1 MESAFERLDSW
12 YTDDLHAFVSTNGVR
27 QSPPMGAGLRTS
39 GVSDIRAGLDKWHE
53 PVLRAGA
60 DFLDWAEKALGL
72 NAHVLSTEY
81 NFEAVVKTAKR
92 PSDLITLIHP
102 LGGLKVVDLRVDQIF
117 QKSAVT
123 YASWTFLYAL
133 SRAAVRF
140 GLVSTPLGRGGF
152 SASPAMLTS
161 LFKEYDRTFPKK
173 TVKATGE
180 KLFQSQRVAN
190 LFIKCLYGY
199 NPKSKL
205 YEAQPQGPIGSAFPG
220 LDKNFIQSF
229 KKVWVDGKMMKVCT
243 SRWKQGKT
251 EVAYELWEV
260 TTPPLFKQM
269 REEKESRR
277 ATQQILNPVLINEK
291 NFRGVVSD
299 MIDVVFAGVTTW
311 DQVDIPYKV
320 DVDGKENSVQRE
332 RLNTA
337 LCLLQL
343 GIGSRSRGIIAVNQI
358 EQFDSPVI
366 GDLALM
372 HSLDH
377 HAALRVKNMTKDKPF
392 EWKAYKTYKRMS
404 EFDSDFTM
412 EDAAAVVKN
421 ASCVEVIDKPFQY
434 YLFDPVLHGKS
445 KGLKIDPDVC
455 YSSVNH
461 HPREVYMQLFK
472 TCRDYIHS
480 KHPGTVSWDTYSTG
494 GRKIWVVDASDRL
507 SEKMHMLYKSV
518 YPGMKAVCEKY
529 LKRPEM
535 CMESFGTHELRRLY
549 VCYSFEFFGRGKTKE
564 IAYAQYV
571 LRHSSLTSTVFY
583 TTLQF
588 DMFMGSNS
596 KSDMNE
602 REKLMATLSDVEST
616 VENLKRKMVTVESNA
631 FEHAKKFKGDHVVF
645 VVDGAEVMVSKLP
658 HSRRGVSREF
668 LVARGVFI
676 GEEIRLLGVKVTQS
690 NLRLLGVNSL
700 IVSEVYAALNVK
712 SVK

>member
-1 MESAFERLDSW
+1 MESVFDRLDSW

-27 QSPPMGAGLRTS
+27 QSPPMGAGLHSS
-39 GVSDIRAGLDKWHE
+39 GVDDIRAGLDKWHE
-53 PVLRAGA
+53 PVLGAGA
-60 DFLDWAEKALGL
+60 DFLDWAEKTLGL
-72 NAHVLSTEY
+72 NARVLATEY
-81 NFEAVVKTAKR
+81 NFEAVVKTTKC
-92 PSDLITLIHP
+92 PSDLITLRHQR
-102 LGGLKVVDLRVDQIF
+102 GGLKVVRLRVDQIF

-123 YASWTFLYAL
+123 YGSWSFLYAL

-140 GLVSTPLGRGGF
+140 KLVAAPLGRGGF

-161 LFKEYDRTFPKK
+161 LFKEYDRKFSQKTF
-173 TVKATGE
+173 KAAGE
-180 KLFQSQRVAN
+180 KLVQSQRVAD
-190 LFIKCLYGY
+190 LFVKCLYGY
-199 NPKSKL
+199 NSKSEL
-205 YEAQPQGPIGSAFPG
+205 YETQPQGPVGSAFPG

-229 KKVWVDGKMMKVCT
+229 KKVWVDGKIMKVCT
-243 SRWKQGKT
+243 RLLKQGKT
-251 EVAYELWEV
+251 EVAADVWKV
-260 TTPPLFKQM
+260 VTPPLFKQM

-277 ATQQILNPVLINEK
+277 ATQQILNPVSINEK

-299 MIDVVFAGVTTW
+299 MIDVVFTGVTTW
-311 DQVDIPYKV
+311 DNVDIPYTV
-320 DVDGKENSVQRE
+320 DADGKENSIQRE

-366 GDLALM
+366 GDLTLM

-377 HAALRVKNMTKDKPF
+377 HAALRVKNMTKDKPL
-392 EWKAYKTYKRMS
+392 EWKAYKAYKRMS

-412 EDAAAVVKN
+412 EDAVDVVKN
-421 ASCVEVIDKPFQY
+421 ASCAEVIDKPFQY
-434 YLFDPVLHGKS
+434 YLFDPVLHGIS

-455 YSSVNH
+455 YSSASH

-480 KHPGTVSWDTYSTG
+480 KHPDTVLWDTYSTG
-494 GRKIWVVDASDRL
+494 GRKIWVVDAGDRL
-507 SEKMHMLYKSV
+507 SENMHMVYKSV

-602 REKLMATLSDVEST
+602 REQLMATVSVVQSKI
-616 VENLKRKMVTVESNA
+616 ENLKRKMIKVESDA
-631 FEHAKKFKGDHVVF
+631 VAQAKKLKGEHVVF
-645 VVDGAEVMVSKLP
+645 VVDGESVLVSKLP

-668 LVARGVFI
+668 LVARGVLI
-676 GEEIRLLGVKVTQS
+676 GEEIRSRGVKVTQS

-700 IVSEVYAALNVK
+700 IVSEVYAALTK
-712 SVK
+712 SGK